1 MIDNYIAY
9 VDDQL
14 YYEPDIQCYDE
25 LTIYERHED
34 GSIGNVEGKDAS
46 GNDAHDDIV
55 MSTGIGLY
63 ISQTQME
70 PPAWVREGNANVY
83 TMRSGTAAD
92 V

>member
-1 MIDNYIAY
+1 M
-9 VDDQL
+9 
-14 YYEPDIQCYDE
+14 
-25 LTIYERHED
+25 TIYERHDD
-34 GSIGNVEGKDAS
+34 GSIGNVEGKDAN

-63 ISQTQME
+63 ISQTKMA
-70 PPAWVREGNANVY
+70 PPAWIPKEKKGSSVY